1 MCGADPFA
9 ETIRLS
15 VSLRGGR
22 GASAAFPL
30 HLRIPGWCAA
40 ASFKV
45 NGAALKTNAN
55 ALGYQVILRSWK
67 TGDTVD
73 ITLPMEV
80 KVEAAETISTGGLGN
95 THNSNRNN
103 WVVGGLPFAT
113 VSMGPLLFA
122 LPLEKEGSDWQ
133 FAIEL
138 AQKPRLTRRAMPRR
152 WDWPLDAPLTLT
164 ASAKKIVWDDVWAM
178 PSAAELRSSA
188 ADAAQT
194 IELVPYGCSKRFH
207 ISMFPHV

>member
-1 MCGADPFA
+1 M
-9 ETIRLS
+9 
-15 VSLRGGR
+15 
-22 GASAAFPL
+22 
-30 HLRIPGWCAA
+30 
-40 ASFKV
+40 
-45 NGAALKTNAN
+45 
-55 ALGYQVILRSWK
+55 
-67 TGDTVD
+67 
-73 ITLPMEV
+73 
-80 KVEAAETISTGGLGN
+80 
-95 THNSNRNN
+95 
-103 WVVGGLPFAT
+103 PFAT

-178 PSAAELRSSA
+178 PSAAELRSSV